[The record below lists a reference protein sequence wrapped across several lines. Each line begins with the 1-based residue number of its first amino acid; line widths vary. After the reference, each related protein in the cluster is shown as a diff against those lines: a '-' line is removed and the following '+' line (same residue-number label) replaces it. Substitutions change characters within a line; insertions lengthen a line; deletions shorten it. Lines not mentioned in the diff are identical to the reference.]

1 MIKNISIAF
10 CLLFCEVLML
20 NAQVKLPFVI
30 NDNMVLQ
37 QQTNVALWGKAV
49 PNKTVVVKTSWN
61 NKEYTVKVQ
70 PDSIWR
76 IKVSTPTASYKAYS
90 ISFTCETRKT
100 INNVLIGEVWLCGG
114 QSNMYM
120 KMNGFSN
127 QPVEGSF
134 NEILNSENNYLR
146 CYTSEVTRNVKLQYD
161 CKGAWATAGPN
172 STGNFSAT
180 AYYYGKML
188 QNILHI
194 PIGLVSCSVG
204 GSGIETWMSPKA
216 LTPFKDKI
224 IPLTPEDDKKNNM
237 VPTVF
242 YNGMLNAIAGF
253 GIRGAIWYQG
263 EANKFNPK
271 EYIQLFAAMHKDWI
285 ENWKIG
291 TFPIYFCQLAPYE
304 YGANVNCAF
313 MREAQSFI
321 ANNQPNTAMAVLSDT
336 GEENC
341 IHPSNKK
348 VAGERL
354 AVIALEK
361 NYGYNKI
368 PCQSPEY
375 LSVEF
380 KEERAFL
387 KFKNAPLGTTPYLKE
402 FDGFELAGADRKFYP
417 AKAITDKAGF
427 LSVSSE
433 QVKEPIAVR
442 YGFKNYFKGNLF
454 GTNGLP
460 VSSFRSD
467 NWDDVQ

>member
-1 MIKNISIAF
+1 MKNT
-10 CLLFCEVLML
+10 LVVLCFVFFGTLIL
-20 NAQVKLPFVI
+20 NAQVTLPYVI

-37 QQTNVALWGKAV
+37 QQTNVALWGKAA
-49 PNKTVVVKTSWN
+49 PNKTVIIKTGWN
-61 NKEYTVKVQ
+61 HKEYSVKAST
-70 PDSIWR
+70 DSIWR
-76 IKVSTPTASYKAYS
+76 VRVSTPVASYKAYS
-90 ISFTCETRKT
+90 ISFTCETSKT
-100 INNVLIGEVWLCGG
+100 INNILIGEVWLCGG

-161 CKGAWATAGPN
+161 CKGTWAIAGPN

-188 QNILHI
+188 QNILNI

-204 GSGIETWMSPKA
+204 GSGIETWLSPKA

-237 VPTVF
+237 VSTVF

-291 TFPIYFCQLAPYE
+291 TFPIYFCQIAPFE
-304 YGANVNCAF
+304 YGANVNSAF
-313 MREAQSFI
+313 MREAQGYI
-321 ANNQPNTAMAVLSDT
+321 ANNQPNTAMAVLSDS
-336 GEENC
+336 GEEIC

-354 AVIALEK
+354 AVIALSK
-361 NYGYNKI
+361 NYGFDKI
-368 PCQSPEY
+368 PYQSPEY
-375 LSVEF
+375 ESADFNEN
-380 KEERAFL
+380 RAVV
-387 KFKNAPLGTTPYLKE
+387 KFKNAPLGITPYLKKI
-402 FDGFELAGADRKFYP
+402 DGFELAGVDKKFYP
-417 AKAITDKAGF
+417 ANAITDKEGV
-427 LSVSSE
+427 LTVSSE
-433 QVKEPIAVR
+433 SVQYPVAVR